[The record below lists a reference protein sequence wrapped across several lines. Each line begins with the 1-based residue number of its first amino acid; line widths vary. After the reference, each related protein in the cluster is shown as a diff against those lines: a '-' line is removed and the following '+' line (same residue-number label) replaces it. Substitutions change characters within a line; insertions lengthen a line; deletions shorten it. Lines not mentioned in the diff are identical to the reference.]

1 MRKIH
6 VLRKNRYFLIF
17 LAHTIDNMNKMYYN
31 GITKVKEVEKMA
43 ISMRVSEQEL
53 ELIKTFAN
61 INGMNTS
68 EFIRS
73 IVMERIET
81 EFDLQSYITAMKEF
95 EENPKTFSLKEVVK
109 SYGEKV

>member
-1 MRKIH
+1 
-6 VLRKNRYFLIF
+6 
-17 LAHTIDNMNKMYYN
+17 MNKMYYN
-31 GITKVKEVEKMA
+31 GITKGKEVKIMA

-81 EFDLQSYITAMKEF
+81 EFDIQSYITAMEEF
-95 EENPKTFSLKEVVK
+95 KENPKTYSLKEVK
-109 SYGEKV
+109 ERYGEKI